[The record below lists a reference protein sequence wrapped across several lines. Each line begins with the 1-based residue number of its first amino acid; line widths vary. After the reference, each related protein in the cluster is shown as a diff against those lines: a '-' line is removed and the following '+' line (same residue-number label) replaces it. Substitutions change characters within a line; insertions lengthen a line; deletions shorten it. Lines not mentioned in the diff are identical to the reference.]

1 MMIKRLFITLILLSG
16 TAIADKDTVINNLE
30 RFFGTIEKEDIMD
43 SPFNGVY
50 EVIVYNPVDSLLV
63 SKDGQYIIQG
73 DVVDLTTRK
82 LLPISDKVKLI
93 KATLINS
100 INDQDQYVKV

>member
-1 MMIKRLFITLILLSG
+1 MIKQLFITLIFLSG
-16 TAIADKDTVINNLE
+16 AAIADKGAVINNLE
-30 RFFGTIEKEDIMD
+30 RFFGKIEKEDIID

-73 DVVDLTTRK
+73 DVVDLTTRQ
-82 LLPISDKVKLI
+82 LLPINKKVK
-93 KATLINS
+93 
-100 INDQDQYVKV
+100 